1 MSTARSGTPVLRI
14 TLLGAL
20 LLALLAAC
28 GGAPATTQEPG
39 AATPAAGGAGG
50 AATPATSGATGGGTG
65 TPQKGGTMS
74 VAYQND
80 IATLDPAIGYDWNN
94 WPMEKMVFDAL
105 MDYDK
110 DVKLIPQLAAE
121 MPKINEDSTVYTFKL
136 RPGVKFHNG
145 RELNADDVVYTI
157 TRVLDPKTKS
167 PGQSFFLTI
176 KGAQDFIDGK
186 ATTVAGIKK
195 VDNLTVEFTL
205 AQPDVTFLNV
215 IALNFAFIVP
225 KEEVDKYKDDFG
237 HHPVGTGPFVFD
249 AWTSGQKITFKKN
262 PNYFKSDLPY
272 LDGVEVQIG
281 ATPEVN
287 VLKLEKGELD
297 LLGETL
303 PPAEFVRVNQD
314 PAWQKRIVH
323 QTWVN
328 TSYIAINTQVKPFDN
343 VKVRQAINM
352 AIDKNQIVKLMN
364 GRAQVAKGILPP
376 LMPGYD
382 PNIKGYEYSLD
393 KAKALLAEAGFA
405 NGFKTSIECIS
416 VDPEPKV
423 CESFQNDLKKIGV
436 ELEVKT
442 LANSTVIQDAGTPGK
457 APLVWSGQLAWTQD
471 YPDPADFYG
480 PILSCASAQPGGWNW
495 PFYCNKDLDTE
506 ANKALGMQDHDARMK
521 EYQQIYQKL
530 MDDAVWVPVYHLEQY
545 IGHSDALH
553 GDQADFIHPEH
564 TFVYEQLWKGK

>member
-1 MSTARSGTPVLRI
+1 MSTSWLGFPMRAARHM
-14 TLLGAL
+14 LLGAL

-28 GGAPATTQEPG
+28 GSAPATTEAPP
-39 AATPAAGGAGG
+39 AATAGGA
-50 AATPATSGATGGGTG
+50 TNGGTG
-65 TPQKGGTMS
+65 APQKGGTMS

-110 DVKLIPQLAAE
+110 GTTLVPQLAAE
-121 MPKINEDSTVYTFKL
+121 MPKVNADATVYTFKL
-136 RPGVKFHNG
+136 RSGVKFHNG
-145 RELNADDVVYTI
+145 REFNADDVVYTI
-157 TRVLDPKTKS
+157 TRVLDPATKS

-176 KGAQDFIDGK
+176 KGAQEFADGK

-195 VDNLTVEFTL
+195 IDPLTVEFTL

-215 IALNFAFIVP
+215 MALNFAFIVP

-237 HHPVGTGPFVFD
+237 HHPVGTGPFIFD
-249 AWTSGQKITFKKN
+249 TWTSGQKITFKRN
-262 PNYFKSDLPY
+262 PNYFKPDLPY

-297 LLGETL
+297 LLGDTL
-303 PPAEFVRVNQD
+303 PPAEFVRLTQD
-314 PAWQKRIVH
+314 ASWQNRIVH

-343 VKVRQAINM
+343 VKVRQALNM

-364 GRAQVAKGILPP
+364 GRAQVAKEILPP

-382 PNIKGYEYSLD
+382 PNVKGYEYNPD

-405 NGFKTSIECIS
+405 GGFKTTIECIS

-423 CESFQNDLKKIGV
+423 CESFQNDLKKIGID
-436 ELEVKT
+436 LEVKT
-442 LANSTVIQDAGTPGK
+442 LANSTVIADAGTPQK
-457 APLVWSGQLAWTQD
+457 VPLVWSGQLAWTQD
-471 YPDPADFYG
+471 YPDPHDFYG

-495 PFYCNKDLDTE
+495 PFYCNQALDAD
-506 ANKALGMQDHDARMK
+506 ANKALGMQDREARLK
-521 EYQQIYQKL
+521 AYQQIFQKL
-530 MDDAVWVPVYHLEQY
+530 LDEAVWVPVYHLEQY

-553 GDQADFIHPEH
+553 GDQSDFLHPVH
-564 TFVYEQLWKGK
+564 TFVYERFWKSK